1 MVTFLSLR
9 SIYRSAGI
17 LGSDVVETYLN
28 TSAPP
33 WAGEAPNECVIR
45 LTVPGNIGTLGIAE
59 DADLDGALSK
69 AAEATFRELERKDVH
84 GAPFPARAK

>member
-59 DADLDGALSK
+59 DADLDGALSE

-84 GAPFPARAK
+84 GAPFPARAN